1 MTPLLK
7 RKQNQKMIL
16 QINWVAN
23 SRTKQPLDKILLKH
37 KVQYLKTYSIA
48 KSKSH

>member
-1 MTPLLK
+1 MTPLLN

-48 KSKSH
+48 KSNSH